1 MAPSLSGLTRVDDL
15 IRDGVLA
22 VNDGYR
28 VRNVELGPEGIPFV
42 RGGDIGAGQ
51 ISTDVSDHIRPELA
65 DRVQAKLTQP
75 YDVAFITKGT
85 VGRVGMLQA
94 GQPQVVFAPQVCYW
108 RSLDHDRLDPRF
120 LFYLLQSAEF
130 QANLNAVKTH
140 GSMAADYVS
149 IRDQRDFRLTIP
161 AIKRQRE
168 IAEILG
174 ALDDKIEL
182 NRRMNATL
190 EAMARA
196 LFQSW
201 FVDFDPVRAGA
212 EQLISEGTLEVGDGY
227 RAKNSE
233 LEGPGLPF
241 VRAGNLKDGFELASA
256 EILNEVSVARA
267 GSKVSR
273 PGDVAFTSKG
283 TIGRIARVSEL
294 DPQFVYSPQI
304 CYWRSLD
311 PSRLEPT
318 ILYCWMQ
325 SLDFRSQVDAVAGQ
339 TDMAPY
345 VSLRDQRAME
355 VPIFPESQRALARRL
370 ELLLSRQFH
379 AGAESARLASLRDTL
394 LPNLLR
400 GDLAAGCVDRP
411 SNTSSTSISSTTGI
425 TNKRNSTTSTTTTQ
439 QHSSTVSRP

>member
-1 MAPSLSGLTRVDDL
+1 MASEWRVTSLGQCAAFLSGGTPSKNDPALWSGPIPWVSAKDMKSFRLADAADHISPAALGQGGKTVPS
-15 IRDGVLA
+15 GTVL
-22 VNDGYR
+22 
-28 VRNVELGPEGIPFV
+28 LLV
-42 RGGDIGAGQ
+42 RGMTLHNDVPICLTQREMAFNQDIKALRAAEGVDGEFLAYWLLAKK
-51 ISTDVSDHIRPELA
+51 PELLA
-65 DRVQAKLTQP
+65 AVDSAGH
-75 YDVAFITKGT
+75 GT
-85 VGRVGMLQA
+85 GRLVTDTLKSMTI
-94 GQPQVVFAPQVCYW
+94 
-108 RSLDHDRLDPRF
+108 RLPP
-120 LFYLLQSAEF
+120 
-130 QANLNAVKTH
+130 LNV
-140 GSMAADYVS
+140 
-149 IRDQRDFRLTIP
+149 
-161 AIKRQRE
+161 QRE
-168 IAEILG
+168 IAQILG

-201 FVDFDPVRAGA
+201 FVDFDPVRASA

-233 LEGPGLPF
+233 LQGPGLPF